1 MPYDLSMDQLP
12 HVQIDDFALLRVVS
26 VTAIGAFLDWDQPKD
41 LFLPFSEQ
49 THELEIGDDVV
60 VKVYLDNMDR
70 PCASMR
76 LERHL
81 DKGIAPYKDNQA
93 VQLMIAVETELGYKA
108 IINNQHIGL
117 LYKNEIFQALS
128 VGDIVQG
135 YIRKMREDGKIDLI
149 LRAAGHKATGDIGEK
164 IMQLLSDT
172 KDGFLAIHDKTPPE
186 KIYEL
191 FGVSKKKYKVALGG
205 LYKRKLISVSDDGIR
220 LVKDS
225 V

>member
-1 MPYDLSMDQLP
+1 MEQAPT
-12 HVQIDDFALLRVVS
+12 VQIEDFALLRVVS
-26 VTAIGAFLDWDQPKD
+26 VTPIGAFLDWDQPKD

-49 THELEIGDDVV
+49 TQELQEGDDVV

-81 DKGIAPYKDNQA
+81 DKGPVSYKENEA
-93 VQLMIAVETELGYKA
+93 VQLMIATETELGFKA

-117 LYKNEIFQALS
+117 LYKNEIFQPLY

-135 YIRKMREDGKIDLI
+135 FIRKLREDKKIDLI
-149 LRAAGHKATGDIGEK
+149 LRQAGHKATGDIGEK
-164 IMQLLSDT
+164 IIELLKSGN
-172 KDGFLAIHDKTPPE
+172 GFLAINDKTPPE
-186 KIYEL
+186 KIYDL

-205 LYKRKLISVSDDGIR
+205 LYKKKLITVADDGIH
-220 LVKDS
+220 LVK
-225 V
+225 

>member
-1 MPYDLSMDQLP
+1 MQYNPI
-12 HVQIDDFALLRVVS
+12 VQIEDFALLRVVS
-26 VTAIGAFLDWDQPKD
+26 VTAIGAFLDWNQPKD

-49 THELEIGDDVV
+49 TREIDIGDDIV
-60 VKVYLDNMDR
+60 VKVYVDNMDR

-81 DKGIAPYKDNQA
+81 DKGPAPYKDNQA
-93 VQLMIAVETELGYKA
+93 VQLMIATETELGFKA

-117 LYKNEIFQALS
+117 LYKNEIFQPLH
-128 VGDIVQG
+128 VGDIVQA
-135 YIRKMREDGKIDLI
+135 YIRKMRDDGKIDLI
-149 LRAAGHKATGDIGEK
+149 LRAAGHKATEDIGEK
-164 IMQLLSDT
+164 IIELLKI

-205 LYKRKLISVSDDGIR
+205 LYKRKLITIEDGGIR
-220 LVKDS
+220 LVKAS
-225 V
+225 I